1 MSQKQHDGNSRP
13 ENEVED
19 PQVIARRFD
28 ERAGEYDESA
38 FHRALAEETVAFAG
52 IDGVRTVLDVATGTG
67 LVLRAL
73 PASVRMTGVDVSA
86 GMIAVARRELPAAR
100 LIVADA
106 SGDLDL
112 EDAQFDLI
120 TCATA
125 LHLLPSPT
133 RAMRSWRRLLAP
145 GGRVV
150 VAGFRHGD
158 ATEVPEVADAIR
170 HGAERRPHGSHDT
183 LHERV
188 GTPEKLQRL
197 AEEAGFA
204 MTRTETWVHRE
215 PLEVCLL
222 AEFVPAS

>member
-1 MSQKQHDGNSRP
+1 
-13 ENEVED
+13 
-19 PQVIARRFD
+19 
-28 ERAGEYDESA
+28 
-38 FHRALAEETVAFAG
+38 
-52 IDGVRTVLDVATGTG
+52 VRSVLDVATGTG

-73 PASVRMTGVDVSA
+73 PASVRMTGVDVSP
-86 GMIAVARRELPAAR
+86 GMIAVAHRELPAAR